1 MQDFFSYSSVYIIC
15 ILGPACSDTIEPIA
29 GLSTHFKTPVIT
41 YSAEG
46 GASTDDVNSAEG
58 GNKFPY
64 LFRTIAENKQYK
76 YVFCIYS

>member
-1 MQDFFSYSSVYIIC
+1 MRNGYTTIFYIIC
-15 ILGPACSDTIEPIA
+15 CVPGPACSDTIEPIA

-46 GASTDDVNSAEG
+46 GASTDDVNS

-76 YVFCIYS
+76 

>member
-1 MQDFFSYSSVYIIC
+1 MQLTFGLHTFQ
-15 ILGPACSDTIEPIA
+15 LFTGPACSDTIEPIA

-46 GASTDDVNSAEG
+46 GAATDDDSAKEG
-58 GNKFPY
+58 HKFPY

-76 YVFCIYS
+76 YDLLILT

>member
-1 MQDFFSYSSVYIIC
+1 MNFS
-15 ILGPACSDTIEPIA
+15 GPACSDTIEPIA

-46 GASTDDVNSAEG
+46 GAATDDDSAKEG
-58 GNKFPY
+58 HKFPY

-76 YVFCIYS
+76 

>member
-1 MQDFFSYSSVYIIC
+1 MDIPLLFNIIFC
-15 ILGPACSDTIEPIA
+15 VLGPACSDTIEPIA

-46 GASTDDVNSAEG
+46 GASTDDDSPQG
-58 GNKFPY
+58 GHKFPY

-76 YVFCIYS
+76 